1 MSFILPGGVTV
12 ISPDA
17 VAILKGAPNQRASK
31 AFLEFL
37 TSEKAQKILMLP
49 PKSKEGPQEFG
60 LYRMSIS
67 PKIYD
72 QLGARS
78 NIRLSPFK
86 MSKSFKYDAAKGSLR
101 YGIVNDLIGAM
112 IIDSHQEL
120 KAAWKNLN
128 TSKVPAAAAQNFAK
142 PPITEQQAM
151 AYAAVWQS
159 NTEQR
164 NRLIAQ
170 WSQFARK
177 KYTEVAK

>member
-1 MSFILPGGVTV
+1 
-12 ISPDA
+12 
-17 VAILKGAPNQRASK
+17 
-31 AFLEFL
+31 
-37 TSEKAQKILMLP
+37 MLP

-120 KAAWKNLN
+120 KTAWKNLN
-128 TSKVPAAAAQNFAK
+128 TSKVPAAATQNFSK

-151 AYAAVWQS
+151 AYCSSLAVEYRA
-159 NTEQR
+159 TEPFDS
-164 NRLIAQ
+164 AVVPVCP
-170 WSQFARK
+170 K
-177 KYTEVAK
+177 KIYRCG